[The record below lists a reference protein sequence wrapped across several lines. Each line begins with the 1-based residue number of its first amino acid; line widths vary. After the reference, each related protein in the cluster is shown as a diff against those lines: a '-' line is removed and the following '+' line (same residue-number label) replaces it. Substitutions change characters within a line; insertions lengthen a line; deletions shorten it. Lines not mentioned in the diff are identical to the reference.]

1 MIPIRL
7 ELKNFMSYGEN
18 VNPLDLTGV
27 HVACLCGDNGHGKS
41 AILDAIT
48 WALWDEARAGSDE
61 LIRLGTDEMRVTF
74 DFEMNGDL
82 YRVIRGR
89 SKRSS
94 GNVWELYIAEGY
106 DAGTRER
113 GDAGATPAL
122 AWRSL
127 TGQGMRDTARQIE
140 RILRMDYKTFINSA
154 YIQQGRADEFTKQT
168 VTDRKKILADILDL
182 SRYDIL
188 EQKAKDRRNDAD
200 QRVTELTRE
209 IEQTEN
215 ELAQEDTWKAQ
226 LSEAKTERQS
236 LESELSKAEEQVRE
250 LQQRQ
255 ADLDA
260 KSRRIKEVDAQIA
273 GLQNEVRSLDSQRID
288 QERRV
293 ARGREV
299 LADKDRITDGVAR
312 LKDTRERIARLDSRL
327 EELRKLEVER
337 ARLEQGIATE
347 KHRIE
352 ADYASAARE
361 LSELQTRL
369 EAAAA
374 VTKDI
379 ESLRAQVAKLDEMA
393 ARQTA
398 LQSELSA
405 GADEWG
411 RLKARY
417 EHLGESLKDLQEKLE
432 LISQPGA
439 ECPLCKTELGHE
451 KHENVIA
458 DYKRQIEE
466 TETLI
471 RQVKADGIEAKK
483 RRDSVQAEMQAL
495 DKAINDG
502 LAVRSRLAQAEQIV
516 FQAEESRKGEPRL
529 RERLADLKKKLET
542 DDYALDIRSQVKEI
556 QSRIDGLQYDASE
569 HSALKADLADLRQ
582 FEALALTLKTAEEDL
597 PSDEANLKN
606 IVDLIDARRKTIGDC
621 EQSVRELQ
629 AAITDLPAV
638 ASALSE
644 ASALLRTLRESDRE
658 LTGRIA
664 RLEQSVERCKMLRKE
679 TAARRKELE
688 QAKKEKAVYT
698 DLVAAFGKK
707 GVQALI
713 IENAIPEI
721 QDEANMLLARMTDN
735 AMQVSFETVRDK
747 KTGGT
752 AETLDIKISDDMGTR
767 SYELYS
773 GGESFRVNFALRIA
787 LSKLLARR
795 AGAALQ
801 TLIIDEGFG
810 TQDGKGREKLVEA
823 IDSIKDDFERILV
836 ITHIDEL
843 KDAFPTRIE
852 VTKDAQGSQIAV
864 A

>member
-18 VNPLDLTGV
+18 VMPLDLTGV

-61 LIRLGTDEMRVTF
+61 LIRLGTDEMRVSF
-74 DFEMNGDL
+74 DFELNNDL

-94 GNVWELYIAEGY
+94 GNIWELYIAEG
-106 DAGTRER
+106 DAETRGR
-113 GDAGATPAL
+113 GDTGT
-122 AWRSL
+122 WRSL

-168 VTDRKKILADILDL
+168 VADRKKILADILDL
-182 SRYDIL
+182 SRYDAL
-188 EQKAKDRRNDAD
+188 EQKAKDRRNEAE
-200 QRVTELTRE
+200 QRVTELARE

-215 ELAQEDTWKAQ
+215 ELAQEDTWKSQ
-226 LSEAKTERQS
+226 LSDAKTERES
-236 LESELSKAEEQVRE
+236 LEANLSLAEEQVRD

-255 ADLDA
+255 ADLEA
-260 KSRRIKEVDAQIA
+260 KSRRIKEVEAQIA
-273 GLQNEVRSLDSQRID
+273 GLQNEVQSLDSQRID

-299 LADKDRITDGVAR
+299 LADKDRILDGIAR

-327 EELRKLEVER
+327 GELRKLEVEK
-337 ARLEQGIATE
+337 ARLEQGVAAE
-347 KHRIE
+347 KHRLD
-352 ADYASAARE
+352 ADYASVTRE

-369 EAAAA
+369 DGAAA

-379 ESLRAQVAKLDEMA
+379 ESLRAQVAKLNEMA
-393 ARQTA
+393 SRQTA

-458 DYKRQIEE
+458 DYRHQIAE

-471 RQVKADGIEAKK
+471 RQVKADGAEAKK
-483 RRDSVQAEMQAL
+483 RRDAAQAEMQAL
-495 DKAINDG
+495 DKAISDG
-502 LAVRSRLAQAEQIV
+502 LAVRNRLAQAEQIV
-516 FQAEESRKGEPRL
+516 FQADEARKGEPRL
-529 RERLADLKKKLET
+529 RERLAEMKKKLES
-542 DDYALDIRSQVKEI
+542 DDYAHDVRAQVRDIQL
-556 QSRIDGLQYDASE
+556 RIDGLQYDESE
-569 HSALKADLADLRQ
+569 HSTLKADIAGLQQ
-582 FEALALTLKTAEEDL
+582 FEVLAATLKTAEENL
-597 PSDEANLKN
+597 PSDEANLRN
-606 IVDLIDARRKTIGDC
+606 IADLIDARRKTIGDC

-629 AAITDLPAV
+629 AAITDLPVV
-638 ASALSE
+638 ASELSQ
-644 ASALLRTLRESDRE
+644 ASAILRTLRENDRE

-664 RLEQSVERCKMLRKE
+664 RLEQSVERCKTLRKE
-679 TAARRKELE
+679 TAARRKELDE
-688 QAKKEKAVYT
+688 AKKQKAVYT

-713 IENAIPEI
+713 IENAVPEI
-721 QDEANMLLARMTDN
+721 QDEANSLLARMTDN

-795 AGAALQ
+795 AGARLQ

-823 IDSIKDDFERILV
+823 IDSIKDDFEKILV

-852 VTKDAQGSQIAV
+852 VTKDSQGSQISV
-864 A
+864 V